1 MTSMLSSRQRGAVRL
16 AWRFIAPYRG
26 RVLGALLA
34 LLFTAAITL
43 SMGQGIKL
51 LVDQGL
57 ATQSPAALRHS
68 LLLFFVLVLALAFG
82 TYTRFYL
89 VSWIGERVVA
99 DIRRRVFDHLI
110 ELHPGFYES
119 NRSSEIQSRLT
130 ADTTLLQS
138 VIGSSLSM
146 ALRNLIMLI
155 GGSILLVVTNPK
167 LSGIVLLALPLV
179 VAPILLFGRRVRALS
194 RQSQDRVADVGSYVG
209 EVLGQIKT
217 VQAYNHQ
224 DEDKRRFG
232 ESAEAAFDVA
242 RKRIAQ
248 RSWLITVV
256 IVLVLGAVGVMLW
269 VGGMDVIAGRISGGE
284 LAAFVFYSLIVGSSF
299 GTLSEVIG
307 ELQRAAGA
315 AERIGELLRSRNA
328 IVAPERPQPLQRP
341 VQGRIELQGVRFAYP
356 SRADSYAIDGVDL
369 QVAAGETLA
378 LVGPSGAGKSTLFDL
393 LLRFFDPQQGRI
405 LIDGVPIDQLD
416 PRELRAC
423 FALVSQTPALFY
435 GSIEDNIRYGRLDAS
450 QAEVEAAARAAHA
463 HEFIQRLP
471 QGYQTHLGEAGLGLS
486 GGQRQR
492 LAIARALLA
501 DAPIL
506 LLDEATSAL
515 DAESEHL
522 IQQALPSLM
531 AGRTTLVIAHR
542 LATVKQADRIAVIER
557 GRLAAIGRHWPACRA
572 DRQQRAVCA
581 PGRAAVRQLA
591 LRLDGGGGAGRGDD
605 DRRHGQPLPPE
616 QLLAEEDQATERGDR
631 RLQAHQ
637 HAEGTR
643 GHACQ
648 GDHFQAVRQRR

>member
-1 MTSMLSSRQRGAVRL
+1 MASMLSSRQRGALRL
-16 AWRFIAPYRG
+16 SWRFIAPYRG

-57 ATQSPAALRHS
+57 ATQSPQALQHS
-68 LLLFFVLVLALAFG
+68 LGLFFVLVLALAFG
-82 TYTRFYL
+82 TYSRFYL

-99 DIRRRVFDHLI
+99 DIRRHVFDHLI
-110 ELHPGFYES
+110 ELHPGFYEN

-155 GGSILLVVTNPK
+155 GGSVLLVVTNAK
-167 LSGIVLLALPLV
+167 LSGIVLAALPLV
-179 VAPILLFGRRVRALS
+179 VAPILLFGRRVRSLS

-209 EVLGQIKT
+209 EALAQIKT

-224 DEDKRRFG
+224 DEDKRRFAD
-232 ESAEAAFDVA
+232 SAEAAFEVA

-248 RSWLITVV
+248 RAWLVTVV

-284 LAAFVFYSLIVGSSF
+284 LAAFVFYALIVGSSF

-315 AERIGELLRSRNA
+315 AERIGELLRARSD
-328 IVAPERPQPLQRP
+328 IVAPEQPQHLSKP
-341 VQGRIELQGVRFAYP
+341 VQGSLALQQVRFAYP
-356 SRADSYAIDGVDL
+356 SRPDSNAIDGIDL

-393 LLRFFDPQQGRI
+393 LLRFFDPQAGRI
-405 LIDGVPIDQLD
+405 LVDGVPIDQLD
-416 PRELRAC
+416 PRELRSC
-423 FALVSQTPALFY
+423 FALVSQNPALFF
-435 GSIEDNIRYGRLDAS
+435 GSVEDNIRYGRLDAT

-471 QGYQTHLGEAGLGLS
+471 QGYQTHLGDAGLGLS

-522 IQQALPSLM
+522 IQQALPGLM

-542 LATVKQADRIAVIER
+542 LATVKQADRIAVIEQ
-557 GRLAAIGRHWPACRA
+557 GRLAAIGKHAE
-572 DRQQRAVCA
+572 
-581 PGRAAVRQLA
+581 L
-591 LRLDGGGGAGRGDD
+591 LTLS
-605 DRRHGQPLPPE
+605 PLYAR
-616 QLLAEEDQATERGDR
+616 LAE
-631 RLQAHQ
+631 LQFGQ
-637 HAEGTR
+637 NG
-643 GHACQ
+643 
-648 GDHFQAVRQRR
+648 

>member
-1 MTSMLSSRQRGAVRL
+1 MLSILSSRQRNALRM

-26 RVLGALLA
+26 RVFGALLA
-34 LLFTAAITL
+34 LMFTAGITL

-57 ATQSPAALRHS
+57 ATQSPAALQQS
-68 LLLFFVLVLALAFG
+68 IVLFFVLVLALAIG
-82 TYTRFYL
+82 TFTRFYL
-89 VSWIGERVVA
+89 VSWIGERFVA
-99 DIRRRVFDHLI
+99 DIRKRVFNHLI

-155 GGSILLVVTNPK
+155 GGSVLLVVTNAK
-167 LSGIVLLALPLV
+167 LSGIVLMALPLV
-179 VAPILLFGRRVRALS
+179 VAPILIFGRRVRALS

-224 DEDKRRFG
+224 AEDKRRFG
-232 ESAEAAFDVA
+232 LSAEAAFDTA
-242 RKRIAQ
+242 RQRIAQ
-248 RSWLITVV
+248 RAWLITVV

-284 LAAFVFYSLIVGSSF
+284 LAAFVFYSLIVGSAF

-315 AERIGELLRSRNA
+315 AERIAELLQARNEITPPA
-328 IVAPERPQPLQRP
+328 ADLVQLAQP
-341 VQGRIELQGVRFAYP
+341 VQGRIELQGLRFAYP
-356 SRADSYAIDGVDL
+356 SRPGIFAVDGIDLLVTP
-369 QVAAGETLA
+369 GETLA

-393 LLRFFDPQQGRI
+393 LLRFFDPQEGRI
-405 LIDGVPIDQLD
+405 LIDGQPIQQLD
-416 PRELRAC
+416 PADLRSS
-423 FALVSQTPALFY
+423 FALVSQNPALFF
-435 GSIEDNIRYGRLDAS
+435 GSVEDNIRYGRMGAS
-450 QAEVEAAARAAHA
+450 LADVEAAAKVAHA
-463 HEFIQRLP
+463 HEFIMKLP
-471 QGYQTHLGEAGLGLS
+471 QGYQTHLGDAGLGLS

-492 LAIARALLA
+492 LAIARALLV

-522 IQQALPSLM
+522 IQQALPRLM
-531 AGRTTLVIAHR
+531 QGRTTLVIAHR
-542 LATVKQADRIAVIER
+542 LATVKSADRIAVIEH
-557 GRLAAIGRHWPACRA
+557 GKLAAIGTHSEL
-572 DRQQRAVCA
+572 VINN
-581 PGRAAVRQLA
+581 
-591 LRLDGGGGAGRGDD
+591 
-605 DRRHGQPLPPE
+605 PLYAR
-616 QLLAEEDQATERGDR
+616 LAE
-631 RLQAHQ
+631 LQFSN
-637 HAEGTR
+637 EVE
-643 GHACQ
+643 
-648 GDHFQAVRQRR
+648 AVD